1 MDCSPPVSS
10 VQGIS
15 QTRILKWVAI
25 SFSRGSSPPRGQ
37 TQVPCI
43 ADGFFTVGATRE
55 VQVQFSLKPSA
66 VTDLALFE
74 MTQRK
79 PWPQTSWGRTLC
91 FFGTLLCPWTRGQ
104 SLVCCRCSMHEW
116 KNQPFLLCLG
126 LHRDS
131 CGRRVEARDT
141 KQVVRWWDIPGNP
154 WSRFLGGTRGY
165 EPPNFQSIKARS
177 CGHETPLEQKPE

>member
-1 MDCSPPVSS
+1 MGCPQGDSGFVLEFLEAQSNFGSGPSSCYFAREVQFQSVSHSVCQTLCNPMDCSPPVSS

-15 QTRILKWVAI
+15 RTRILKWVAI

-43 ADGFFTVGATRE
+43 ADGFFTVGATME

-79 PWPQTSWGRTLC
+79 P
-91 FFGTLLCPWTRGQ
+91 
-104 SLVCCRCSMHEW
+104 
-116 KNQPFLLCLG
+116 
-126 LHRDS
+126 
-131 CGRRVEARDT
+131 
-141 KQVVRWWDIPGNP
+141 
-154 WSRFLGGTRGY
+154 
-165 EPPNFQSIKARS
+165 
-177 CGHETPLEQKPE
+177 